1 MPEGRGA
8 GAENVHGVHGSVAG
22 LQGSSSCPELCWVLF
37 REDPMSPVKR
47 TDKASR
53 ERSTVPRSAS
63 SRRSVSSRLSPG
75 LCRSVRARGQ
85 PPTCGQ
91 LHWAKAVAVTFAPSQ
106 DCLRLRV
113 VPDAM
118 EGSPQGE
125 GERRHQTT
133 RKSGV
138 GSRESGVEGWAS
150 QPGALPHTVPAP
162 KATVATVPISTP
174 ASVNQTLQPK
184 KQTLFQPGL
193 PDLANRITGCPAE
206 FAISDTQQIMFY
218 IFWYKYGPCNI
229 WDVLVLLRC
238 TYAWFTSRYNLGRG
252 PIFSVGN
259 PSCLITQP

>member
-1 MPEGRGA
+1 MGEGRGSLAVPEGRGA

-47 TDKASR
+47 TDEVSR
-53 ERSTVPRSAS
+53 ERCTVPRSAS

-113 VPDAM
+113 LPDAM

-125 GERRHQTT
+125 GERRHQAT

-138 GSRESGVEGWAS
+138 GSQAWRA
-150 QPGALPHTVPAP
+150 GAHSLGLFLTQSLPPRP
-162 KATVATVPISTP
+162 PWPQSP
-174 ASVNQTLQPK
+174 
-184 KQTLFQPGL
+184 
-193 PDLANRITGCPAE
+193 
-206 FAISDTQQIMFY
+206 
-218 IFWYKYGPCNI
+218 
-229 WDVLVLLRC
+229 
-238 TYAWFTSRYNLGRG
+238 
-252 PIFSVGN
+252 
-259 PSCLITQP
+259 

>member
-37 REDPMSPVKR
+37 REDPTSPVKR
-47 TDKASR
+47 TDEVSR
-53 ERSTVPRSAS
+53 ERCTVPRSAS

-113 VPDAM
+113 LPDAM

-125 GERRHQTT
+125 GERRHQAT
-133 RKSGV
+133 RKLGV
-138 GSRESGVEGWAS
+138 GLGGLGLTAWGSSSHSPCPQGHRGHS
-150 QPGALPHTVPAP
+150 PHKHTCFCQSNFTTEKTNLVPARL
-162 KATVATVPISTP
+162 ARFS
-174 ASVNQTLQPK
+174 
-184 KQTLFQPGL
+184 KQNYRMPG
-193 PDLANRITGCPAE
+193 
-206 FAISDTQQIMFY
+206 
-218 IFWYKYGPCNI
+218 
-229 WDVLVLLRC
+229 
-238 TYAWFTSRYNLGRG
+238 
-252 PIFSVGN
+252 
-259 PSCLITQP
+259 